1 MNTTQ
6 KEVLSDLIGKL
17 RMLTIKRIGESDDYE
32 EIAELEQKERIL
44 LFEMEAV
51 KGDDIIA
58 ESIQDKAL
66 NYYSPFIKTL
76 WKEGL

>member
-17 RMLTIKRIGESDDYE
+17 RMLTIKRIGESDDEE
-32 EIAELEQKERIL
+32 EITELKRKDRIL

-51 KGDDIIA
+51 KGDDLVA

-66 NYYSPFIKTL
+66 NYYSPFMKTL